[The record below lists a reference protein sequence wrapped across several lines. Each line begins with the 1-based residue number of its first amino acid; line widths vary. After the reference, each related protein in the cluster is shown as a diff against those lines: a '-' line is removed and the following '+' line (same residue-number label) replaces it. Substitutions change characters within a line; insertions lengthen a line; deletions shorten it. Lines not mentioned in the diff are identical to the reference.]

1 MIDFVYRIIL
11 YLIFFFVLH
20 SKILQGDF
28 IGWDALNE
36 SYGDMLYGAK
46 ALMDGDFPLWN
57 HLERGGYPF
66 IADPQTAI
74 LYPPTWLIYLGIF
87 IFGDGIWVALSRS
100 ILHYI
105 IGAFGVYQLLK
116 DWGFSKL
123 TYQLLPFLWM
133 SSARFAKSKDSAALW
148 SIVWL
153 PWLIW
158 AVDRLIRKPTLK
170 MSLVVSLCMSFA
182 FLAGYPPN
190 LFRILLLLIPFALI
204 LIYQTYQ
211 SYALSDQSADAKRYL
226 KTLLALSSL
235 SILTCG
241 CLCLPGILATV
252 DYLPHTVRG
261 ALTHQDLF
269 SSRQHVYD
277 LIDLILPR
285 ALTPNAYAYLY
296 LGVLPA
302 FLMAYGWLHRKEK
315 KTQINAGISLYLWIS
330 FFFFTLLACSQN
342 GLLLPLM
349 MKVLPVFK
357 LWRIPEQYMLIA
369 VFVMLILVAEGL
381 EIFIQDLQ
389 LKTKMTLSRLQSYF
403 LVLIPLTLI
412 YGISHFY
419 LYQTKV
425 LKSDLTVVNAFALCG
440 CVIFYFVWTWYAK
453 RSIELGKSINEKT
466 ILFVLIFLLGADLLI
481 QNRSVYQLLE
491 KQPSYQKDTE
501 LKAINQPIQRIFDH
515 DYFGDRIGARLKIND
530 FHGRF
535 STMVSAQ
542 HQSYLKIAEKYPQ
555 LYQIAGIDLLAG
567 KFDQAKLQEVGYQKL
582 KKGKIYLNP
591 KVSPMVYLSNQ
602 LDFQSK
608 LKDQDQKTKLAT
620 ERFFEILGKQG
631 INAQNL
637 PPMIYVD
644 DETLSN
650 LDTTQRSELQ
660 ELIDHRLTKSM
671 DQTHAID
678 QSNQLLKID
687 SKWGHIKIKLKDMK
701 VEDLKAGVVV
711 ILETWMPSFKATL
724 HIKEKQYALGHF
736 RVNGLFQGILLGQ
749 KMIDEI
755 KAIQRAENPKGLDLQ
770 DLWIEMNYQPDLII
784 KTLYLSALVFIWM
797 LLMFV
802 FKIQRSRL
810 D

>member
-1 MIDFVYRIIL
+1 MIDFIYRITL
-11 YLIFFFVLH
+11 YFIFFFILH
-20 SKILQGDF
+20 NRILQGDF

-46 ALMDGDFPLWN
+46 ALMDGDLPLWN

-66 IADPQTAI
+66 IADPQTAV

-105 IGAFGVYQLLK
+105 IGACGIYRLLK
-116 DWGFSKL
+116 DWGFSKF

-158 AVDRLIRKPTLK
+158 AVDRFIRKPTLK

-190 LFRILLLLIPFALI
+190 LFRILLLLLPFALI
-204 LIYQTYQ
+204 LIYQTYR
-211 SYALSDQSADAKRYL
+211 SHALSDQSAEAKRYL
-226 KTLLALSSL
+226 KTLLTLSSI
-235 SILTCG
+235 SILTCA
-241 CLCLPGILATV
+241 CLCLPVILATV

-302 FLMAYGWLHRKEK
+302 FLMGYGLIHRKEK
-315 KTQINAGISLYLWIS
+315 KTQINRGLSLYLWIS

-349 MKVLPVFK
+349 MKILPVFK

-381 EIFIQDLQ
+381 EIFLQDLKS
-389 LKTKMTLSRLQSYF
+389 KTQMTLSKLQTYF
-403 LVLIPLTLI
+403 LLLIPLTLI

-419 LYQTKV
+419 LYQSKV
-425 LKSDLTVVNAFALCG
+425 LKNDLTVVNAFALCA
-440 CVIFYFVWTWYAK
+440 CVLFYFGWTWYVK
-453 RSIELGKSINEKT
+453 RSIESGKLINVQT
-466 ILFVLIFLLGADLLI
+466 ILIVLMILLGADLLI

-491 KQPSYQKDTE
+491 KQPTYQKDAE
-501 LKAINQPIQRIFDH
+501 LSVIKQPIQRVFDH
-515 DYFGDRIGARLKIND
+515 DYFGDRIGARLKLND

-567 KFDQAKLQEVGYQKL
+567 KFDQTQIQEVGYQKL
-582 KKGKIYLNP
+582 KKEKIYLNA
-591 KVSPMVYLSNQ
+591 KVSPMLYLSNQ
-602 LDFQSK
+602 IAFQPK
-608 LKDQDQKTKLAT
+608 WKDQNPKSSI
-620 ERFFEILGKQG
+620 ESFFEMLGKQG
-631 INAQNL
+631 INKQNL
-637 PPMIYVD
+637 PPTIYVD
-644 DETLSN
+644 DTTLSS
-650 LDTTQRSELQ
+650 LDPAQRAELQ
-660 ELIDHRLTKSM
+660 RLIDRSL
-671 DQTHAID
+671 ANND
-678 QSNQLLKID
+678 QSNLLFKID
-687 SKWGHIKIKLKDMK
+687 SKWGHTKIDLKEMK
-701 VEDLKAGVVV
+701 VQHLKAGVFVL
-711 ILETWMPSFKATL
+711 LETWMPDFKATL
-724 HIKEKQYALGHF
+724 HIKEKQYVLGNF
-736 RVNGLFQGILLGQ
+736 RVNGLFHGVLLGQ

-755 KAIQRAENPKGLDLQ
+755 NAIQRVENPKNEYLQ
-770 DLWIEMNYQPDLII
+770 NVWIELNYQPNLII
-784 KTLYLSALVFIWM
+784 KTIYLSALVFILM
-797 LLMFV
+797 LMILA
-802 FKIQRSRL
+802 FKNQRHRL